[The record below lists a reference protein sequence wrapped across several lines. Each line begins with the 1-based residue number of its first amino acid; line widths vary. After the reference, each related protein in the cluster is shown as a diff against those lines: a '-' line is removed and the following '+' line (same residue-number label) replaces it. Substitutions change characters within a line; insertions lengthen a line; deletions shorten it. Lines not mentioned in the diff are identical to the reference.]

1 MRPILY
7 PESETN
13 FTTNGLGR
21 LNPLM
26 CHVTKERNGQY
37 DLEMDIR
44 IDDRHYADLKEYRI
58 IYAPHDN
65 TNLCQPFEICKITR
79 PIDGVVTVF
88 ANHVYYRTA
97 KTTVMPCTAQ
107 SCSAA
112 MSAISSNIAG
122 TSQFTLS
129 TDISGSGTFTVEKP
143 EKMRDLLGGIRGSLL
158 DVYGGEY
165 VFDHFNII
173 LKSAAGSE
181 KNVTLRY
188 GKNITD
194 IKKTTDSSNIWTGI
208 APFWLGTDG
217 NSTSLVTLPEKAV
230 YSTEEPNYQ
239 YKMVIPM
246 DFSDG
251 FTGKPTEAQLRAKAE
266 AYVQNN
272 APTGIPSTIDVS
284 FVQLWETEEYRNIAN
299 LERVN
304 LCDTI
309 TIEHEALGVSNK
321 AKIVRTVYDVLNE
334 RYVEMTIG
342 DVRTSLGDTIAAA
355 AEAVKE
361 VTVSKSALQ
370 AALEAAAK
378 LINGGLGG
386 HVVINTDS
394 DGHPNEILIMDTDNI
409 NTAVNVLRLNMLG
422 IGFSVNG
429 YNGPF
434 TSAWTIDGHF
444 CADFITAGHLNAN
457 YIQGGTLAMGGAN
470 NGNGV
475 IEIYDASGTLIGRWD
490 SEGLKVYRGLI
501 QGPDIVAGGLN
512 NSNGTIVVKDAN
524 GNQIGKWDKDG
535 AVITGSLK
543 MLGDTTFCTIGNTPT
558 YVDYVVEGLVQR
570 TLENLQYVIPYDSN
584 GHVRAIKTFVKVD
597 AGSIQEI
604 LAIAGTVAQR
614 LVVITDGSYLPELST
629 SSDNNKI
636 RGYKERVSHNSTNG
650 SIYELKPLPGGG
662 HDTGLEIYK
671 NHVKLGKFTCDGE
684 GRIGANRELDIPPN
698 SSSATIDGNTIAY
711 ASSSSKRYKH
721 DINKSLT
728 GDRDQRNLLKLP
740 VAEFVFN
747 DDHHAQ
753 YADMKGKIIPGIIA
767 EDVEEIYPS
776 AVIHNERGEV
786 ESWDE
791 RRIIPGMLALIQEQ
805 QRTIEALTA
814 RIKALERRY
823 GNDNA

>member
-1 MRPILY
+1 MKPILY

-65 TNLCQPFEICKITR
+65 TNLCQPFEIYKITR

-194 IKKTTDSSNIWTGI
+194 LKKTTDSSNIWTGI

-272 APTGIPSTIDVS
+272 APTGIPSSIDVS

-355 AEAVKE
+355 AEAIKE
-361 VTVSKSALQ
+361 VAVSKSALQ
-370 AALEAAAK
+370 MALEAAAK

-457 YIQGGTLAMGGAN
+457 YIQGGTLVMGGSN
-470 NGNGV
+470 NGNGT
-475 IEIYDASGTLIGRWD
+475 IEVKNA
-490 SEGLKVYRGLI
+490 
-501 QGPDIVAGGLN
+501 QGQTIILLDNGGIDVTA
-512 NSNGTIVVKDAN
+512 GTIHGPNIIVGGAGNAN
-524 GNQIGKWDKDG
+524 GIFQVLDGSSPANEICRIDINGIKNSQPVKIWNQDLTVRDALAEVTTKKAMMTFFVESKLRGFIGCETTLDIGQSAFFDEQKFYVLGGKAIIIG
-535 AVITGSLK
+535 LACNSSGSTSFTQSNYECLVI
-543 MLGDTTFCTIGNTPT
+543 D
-558 YVDYVVEGLVQR
+558 R
-570 TLENLQYVIPYDSN
+570 DSN
-584 GHVRAIKTFVKVD
+584 GNIRIKAQKPFYANGGVVLGNFKYITRDGDNSEANIHFEESSPHTNLHLKGYNVYLA
-597 AGSIQEI
+597 AGYKAFYNNQEI
-604 LAIAGTVAQR
+604 AV
-614 LVVITDGSYLPELST
+614 
-629 SSDNNKI
+629 
-636 RGYKERVSHNSTNG
+636 NG
-650 SIYELKPLPGGG
+650 S
-662 HDTGLEIYK
+662 
-671 NHVKLGKFTCDGE
+671 
-684 GRIGANRELDIPPN
+684 
-698 SSSATIDGNTIAY
+698 SSR
-711 ASSSSKRYKH
+711 RYKH
-721 DINKSLT
+721 SIKPL
-728 GDRDQRNLLKLP
+728 GDEALDPHRLLKLKP
-740 VAEFVFN
+740 AQFVFN
-747 DDHHAQ
+747 KGHPLQ
-753 YADMKGKIIPGIIA
+753 YRDMAEKTLPGFIA
-767 EDVEEIYPS
+767 EDVAEIYPS
-776 AVIHNERGEV
+776 AAIVDPETGRV
-786 ESWDE
+786 ENWDE
-791 RRIIPGMLALIQEQ
+791 RRIIPGMIALIQEQ
-805 QRTIEALTA
+805 QKEIETLKQQVRELCRPAKEG
-814 RIKALERRY
+814 RQS
-823 GNDNA
+823 